1 MAMLGMALKLPG
13 LAPNFEAQATPR
25 ASRAPPSVARSGC
38 LTPCRQAAGRG
49 DRDMQTLEQDGL
61 VDTVRC
67 VVRAEMAELHRFVDR
82 RFAEL
87 SAELHCTVSLAEAS
101 EDALTAQLGEMRR
114 EIGAL
119 VSAPVAATR
128 NSGSELEAVVQAT
141 ETAANRIME
150 AAEAI
155 AEWAASDQRDPA
167 ALTARV
173 NAIFEACTFQDLT
186 GQRLRRA
193 IEHLQSVEA
202 MLDRMVPAELPDQPG
217 PAPDIDQSEIDRL
230 LNG

>member
-1 MAMLGMALKLPG
+1 M
-13 LAPNFEAQATPR
+13 
-25 ASRAPPSVARSGC
+25 S
-38 LTPCRQAAGRG
+38 
-49 DRDMQTLEQDGL
+49 TLEL
-61 VDTVRC
+61 AELTETLRLA
-67 VVRAEMAELHRFVDR
+67 VRAEMAELHRFVDR

-101 EDALTAQLGEMRR
+101 EGALTAQLGEMRR

-119 VSAPVAATR
+119 VATPAAATR
-128 NSGSELEAVVQAT
+128 NSGNELEAVVQAT

-155 AEWAASDQRDPA
+155 ADWAASDQRDPA

-202 MLDRMVPAELPDQPG
+202 MLDRMAPAAAAAEAG

-230 LNG
+230 LGG